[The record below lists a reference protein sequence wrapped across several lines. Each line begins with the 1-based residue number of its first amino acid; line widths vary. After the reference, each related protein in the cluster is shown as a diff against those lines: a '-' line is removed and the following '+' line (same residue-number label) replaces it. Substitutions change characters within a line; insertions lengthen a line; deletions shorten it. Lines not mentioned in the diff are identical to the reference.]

1 MKPATRRWLLW
12 SCALAATL
20 AAVAWVGIDDDKVIS
35 PAPDRRH
42 AERRDGMP
50 ATAKGALPSL
60 RLEQLETRVFA
71 EMKADLFAAK
81 SWYVPPPRLA
91 AAETHKPPPLPFVY
105 AGRMIQ
111 AGRTIVF
118 LSLNNSSQVVHAG
131 DVVDKTWRVDDIT
144 ATRMKMTY
152 MPLNESQTLAL
163 GAAP

>member
-1 MKPATRRWLLW
+1 VKPATRRWLLW

-50 ATAKGALPSL
+50 ATAKGALPTL
-60 RLEQLETRVFA
+60 RLEQLESRVFA

-81 SWYVPPPRLA
+81 SWQVPLPVVTEKP
-91 AAETHKPPPLPFVY
+91 KPPLLPFVY
-105 AGRMIQ
+105 AGRLIVDS
-111 AGRTIVF
+111 RTTVF
-118 LSLNNSSQVVHAG
+118 LSRQDSNQLVHLG
-131 DVVDKTWRVDDIT
+131 DVVDKTWRVDDIS
-144 ATRMKMTY
+144 ATSMKLTY
-152 MPLNESQTLAL
+152 LPLNESQTLSL